1 MKIIKHPCIDWEPL
15 RLRLHAAKAS
25 RDLGARVEA
34 VFKEVFQIREA
45 RQLCICSEKSLEI
58 EGTPRSKK
66 LTIYCEWICES
77 CLDVF
82 YELLGDKVPEI
93 EKVELGYPL
102 SNEMKQQ
109 FRNLDRSPWVNIG
122 PKVVEFEDG
131 STQHVEPFT
140 IARWPVSVDEF
151 DQFTKTTG
159 YVTGAERDGEDTF
172 RHNPV
177 NSCFGDAVRKR
188 MGATC
193 LSYLDA
199 EAYCQWAK
207 VRLPTEAEW
216 IAAELIEETIYDEV
230 KDRDKYQ
237 DSEGR
242 LVEAYLNH
250 PDQLEHGGTEWTQA
264 DPNASEAVVRFGPTR
279 FRFTDWN
286 ETPNT
291 HVIPK
296 AGYDLMVGFR
306 VVKK

>member
-34 VFKEVFQIREA
+34 VLKEVFQIREA
-45 RQLCICSEKSLEI
+45 RQLCSCTQKSLSV

-93 EKVELGYPL
+93 EKVELGEPL

-151 DQFTKTTG
+151 DQFTQTTG

-172 RHNPV
+172 RYNSV
-177 NSCFGDAVRKR
+177 NSSFGDAVRKR
-188 MGATC
+188 KEANC

-199 EAYCQWAK
+199 EAYCQWAG

-216 IAAELIEETIYDEV
+216 IAAKLYEETIYDRV

-237 DSEGR
+237 DSQGR
-242 LVEAYLNH
+242 LVGAYPNH
-250 PDQLEHGGTEWTQA
+250 PDQLEEGGMEWNGLLPIQMQPRLLFDLGRYAFAFLTGIR
-264 DPNASEAVVRFGPTR
+264 DRTLLCF
-279 FRFTDWN
+279 
-286 ETPNT
+286 
-291 HVIPK
+291 PK
-296 AGYDLMVGFR
+296 R
-306 VVKK
+306 VTTLW